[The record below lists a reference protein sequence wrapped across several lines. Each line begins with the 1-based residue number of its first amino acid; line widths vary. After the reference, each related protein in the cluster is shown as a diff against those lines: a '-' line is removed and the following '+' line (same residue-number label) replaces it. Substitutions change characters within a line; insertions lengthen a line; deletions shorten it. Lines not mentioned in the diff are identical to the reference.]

1 MKNTLLTKQTI
12 LTTVILG
19 HLYAVPAI
27 AMDTEDKIEK
37 EENLEVITVT
47 SRKKLETI
55 LEIPMSISAVSAVEI
70 ANRNYLDA
78 SDIYRTL
85 AGAAAPRGQLILRGL
100 SGGNSASPDT
110 TAIFTDDIPYEFTN
124 LTDVE
129 RVEVLRGPQ
138 GTLYGS
144 NAIGGTVRVIT
155 KKPQLDEFELFG
167 TIEGS
172 SENNVDGFDS
182 SLSLG
187 VNVPL
192 LDDTLALRVTGN
204 ITNDVRPYV
213 NQATGQ
219 QSKSQSSFIRSQLLW
234 QPIDNLALNF
244 TYVHDEYSANG
255 ATLGDTS
262 KPGYYYE
269 LSYDEDASAKYGY
282 DISDTKITCDPTFN
296 RPDCIQGGGFIHG
309 ADDKYAL
316 YNLLDGWDKESTNLY
331 SLTVDVDNIA
341 DVASLTYAG
350 SYRKVKSDSLDDWS
364 RLDASDMFK
373 TWIINVQELSRVT
386 HEIRL
391 QNFDLNSNLSWT
403 VGAYWDK
410 SWRPD
415 SPGHQWQYIE
425 SGDRTAAAA
434 LYWWGDDAQQI
445 GLDNFDDP
453 NKIWNYHVFS
463 EWAKEFALFADVA
476 YQIETDDFGNIEL
489 NAGIRHFN
497 LEDFERTEEIGVW
510 SNDKTLIGGEEQG
523 NRFKFSASW
532 QPTDDYS
539 IYALYSEGYR
549 PGGNNSPLAAACVND
564 VNAKNRKARFT
575 SDSIDNY
582 EVGLKG
588 SLFDGKFNFSSA
600 IYQINWSDIK
610 TSIYMDSCG
619 FSYTANAGKA
629 RSRGLEFESKA
640 SLTDTLAL
648 IVNAS
653 YTNSELT
660 EDNETIGG
668 VKGQEMTMVPKYNA
682 YIAIDKEFDIN
693 NKPFFIRGDVSAY
706 GKYNTHFDTKPGDEV
721 PGYEVFNLSARYEV
735 NENVKLS
742 VHLNNVFDND
752 AIKYKRDRS
761 RSNRTTAQKY
771 IDFLPERSI
780 GIRLD
785 YNFM

>member
-282 DISDTKITCDPTFN
+282 DISDTKIT
-296 RPDCIQGGGFIHG
+296 
-309 ADDKYAL
+309 
-316 YNLLDGWDKESTNLY
+316 
-331 SLTVDVDNIA
+331 
-341 DVASLTYAG
+341 
-350 SYRKVKSDSLDDWS
+350 
-364 RLDASDMFK
+364 
-373 TWIINVQELSRVT
+373 
-386 HEIRL
+386 
-391 QNFDLNSNLSWT
+391 
-403 VGAYWDK
+403 
-410 SWRPD
+410 
-415 SPGHQWQYIE
+415 
-425 SGDRTAAAA
+425 
-434 LYWWGDDAQQI
+434 
-445 GLDNFDDP
+445 
-453 NKIWNYHVFS
+453 
-463 EWAKEFALFADVA
+463 
-476 YQIETDDFGNIEL
+476 
-489 NAGIRHFN
+489 
-497 LEDFERTEEIGVW
+497 
-510 SNDKTLIGGEEQG
+510 
-523 NRFKFSASW
+523 
-532 QPTDDYS
+532 
-539 IYALYSEGYR
+539 
-549 PGGNNSPLAAACVND
+549 
-564 VNAKNRKARFT
+564 
-575 SDSIDNY
+575 
-582 EVGLKG
+582 
-588 SLFDGKFNFSSA
+588 
-600 IYQINWSDIK
+600 
-610 TSIYMDSCG
+610 
-619 FSYTANAGKA
+619 
-629 RSRGLEFESKA
+629 
-640 SLTDTLAL
+640 
-648 IVNAS
+648 
-653 YTNSELT
+653 
-660 EDNETIGG
+660 
-668 VKGQEMTMVPKYNA
+668 
-682 YIAIDKEFDIN
+682 
-693 NKPFFIRGDVSAY
+693 
-706 GKYNTHFDTKPGDEV
+706 
-721 PGYEVFNLSARYEV
+721 
-735 NENVKLS
+735 
-742 VHLNNVFDND
+742 
-752 AIKYKRDRS
+752 
-761 RSNRTTAQKY
+761 
-771 IDFLPERSI
+771 
-780 GIRLD
+780 
-785 YNFM
+785 